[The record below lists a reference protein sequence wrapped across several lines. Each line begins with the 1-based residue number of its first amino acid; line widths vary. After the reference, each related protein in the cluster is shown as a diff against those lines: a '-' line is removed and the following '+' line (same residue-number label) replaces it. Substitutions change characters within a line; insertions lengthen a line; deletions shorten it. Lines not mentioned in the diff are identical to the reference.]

1 MKIDVGVS
9 VFFCGLLISGS
20 IIISSQSITQQ
31 LEDKLSLIQ
40 RSISHQDNNSGLNKI
55 NESIIQQNK
64 SIDKLDKISV
74 STLDDKAI
82 KYLIEECVNV
92 NSGLGYT
99 SNMKQQIRKK
109 CMESILKIDLWHFN
123 LKGR

>member
-31 LEDKLSLIQ
+31 LEDKLSLIK
-40 RSISHQDNNSGLNKI
+40 RSISYQDNNSGLNKI

-82 KYLIEECVNV
+82 KYLIEECVKV
-92 NSGLGYT
+92 NT
-99 SNMKQQIRKK
+99 SFVDKYDIGNIERKK
-109 CMESILKIDLWHFN
+109 CMESILKIDL
-123 LKGR
+123 

>member
-109 CMESILKIDLWHFN
+109 CMESILKIDL
-123 LKGR
+123 